1 LPAELASTIK
11 GLVNTIALAQGARLW
26 SKLMNSPAV
35 GKAGDIHQRGER
47 LLLTSPVLVYGRA
60 ADETPFHDLA
70 PILSLDPHGGV
81 LALAA
86 GVKSGETILLVNSET
101 QEDRECRVTYVGP
114 ENNGRWKVAFEF
126 LRR

>member
-1 LPAELASTIK
+1 MLAELASTIR
-11 GLVNTIALAQGARLW
+11 GPANIIAPARGARLW
-26 SKLMNSPAV
+26 SKPMSSPA
-35 GKAGDIHQRGER
+35 AGRAREIHQHGER
-47 LLLTSPVLVYGRA
+47 LLFTSPVLVYGRA

-86 GVKSGETILLVNSET
+86 GVKNGETILLVNSRT

-114 ENNGRWKVAFEF
+114 ESNGRWRVAFEF
-126 LRR
+126 LKR

>member
-1 LPAELASTIK
+1 
-11 GLVNTIALAQGARLW
+11 
-26 SKLMNSPAV
+26 MNSPAV
-35 GKAGDIHQRGER
+35 GKAGDIYQRGER